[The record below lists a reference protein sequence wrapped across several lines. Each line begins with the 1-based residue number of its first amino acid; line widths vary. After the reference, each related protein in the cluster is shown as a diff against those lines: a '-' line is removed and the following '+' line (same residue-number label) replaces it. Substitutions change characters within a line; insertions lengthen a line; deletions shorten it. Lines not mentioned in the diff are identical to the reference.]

1 MQLHDINARR
11 QLAFEHIDELARDWR
26 RAQKASAAELRHSEQ
41 AEHATPASLLNRLR
55 RRRPARAAAQR
66 P

>member
-1 MQLHDINARR
+1 MHLDDINARR

-26 RAQKASAAELRHSEQ
+26 RAQKASAAE
-41 AEHATPASLLNRLR
+41 AAPVGASRARRPRSPLNRLR
-55 RRRPARAAAQR
+55 RRGPAQAAAQR

>member
-1 MQLHDINARR
+1 MVG

-26 RAQKASAAELRHSEQ
+26 RAQKASEAELRQSEQ
-41 AEHATPASLLNRLR
+41 AEHAAPASPLNRLR
-55 RRRPARAAAQR
+55 RRGPARAAAQR

>member
-1 MQLHDINARR
+1 MHVHDINARR

-26 RAQKASAAELRHSEQ
+26 RAQKASAAELRQSEQ
-41 AEHATPASLLNRLR
+41 AEHAAPSLLNRLR
-55 RRRPARAAAQR
+55 RRGPARVAAQR